1 MEDGTAK
8 LIVNK
13 QTGQWG
19 TQYDQKQDLAR
30 IDLKKDALDKTVDQ
44 FTMAIDPNPA
54 GGGILKM
61 MWENTGYEVPFTVKK

>member
-8 LIVNK
+8 LIINK

-30 IDLKKDALDKTVDQ
+30 IDLKKDTLDKTVDQ
-44 FTMAIDPNPA
+44 FTMAIEPNRPRRRA
-54 GGGILKM
+54 
-61 MWENTGYEVPFTVKK
+61 ENDVGKHRLRGVVHVKK